1 MIGSIFA
8 ISSRIVGD
16 GTKNMRNK
24 IQDEHLKFTT
34 DLDDLEKSVELRKTD
49 VEL

>member
-16 GTKNMRNK
+16 STKNMRK
-24 IQDEHLKFTT
+24 EIQDEQTKFAT
-34 DLDDLEKSVELRKTD
+34 DLDDLEKSIE
-49 VEL
+49 